1 MANWRDRVLRE
12 FPTQVARLTLVADP
26 DGLLTEE
33 GILTGLKERGFD
45 LIPFEDPVEF
55 RYAYESRYR
64 AQWDRGAPTDLVVV
78 LRSQARDLGTLPYDL
93 CQAGRR
99 IDFDLTDIFPN
110 LSYPVVDA
118 LNRCHFDAL
127 FNAQQQYSPSR
138 MGANQTKD
146 FILLHVF
153 EIEPKVIKDPAHLIH
168 ALLRLHC
175 QRTDMPALFMA
186 RFIHVLGQV
195 GQFADWPL
203 DRIVPDR
210 QAFFEFMQERWALFV
225 RHGVTVDE
233 QEVKDRPEVYG
244 LKYPGPGLLPFD
256 HHDVRVYL
264 DNLFA
269 EGLLTPVGP
278 PADSSVT
285 GTWLS
290 VGLSLGDRGDAS
302 RRFDGLMTEISG
314 CVPAETTPYQDWIAF
329 AQKWGELQAVRYR
342 LEDRLAPGHDA
353 QIKDVGSRVD
363 QSFCAWMLQ
372 RYAGL
377 HNQPSD
383 PPVMV
388 HHITRMMAA
397 RIGSDHTAKLA
408 FVLVDGMSI
417 GQWCVI
423 RDAAR
428 KAKSNLRFDE
438 HAVFAWVP
446 TLTSVSRQAAFA
458 GKIPQYFPDSIQTTS
473 KDDAGWR
480 QFWMKQGVPACEIRF
495 LGTVGDIGIDAIQKA
510 ANEDGCRVLG
520 VVINTVDNIMHGM
533 QLGMAGMHGQVEQWA
548 RQGALTKALAALVSH
563 GWQVFVGSDHGN
575 TEAIGVGSPSEG
587 VLAET
592 RGQRVRIYENETL
605 RDKTASE
612 VAHTCIW
619 PPVGLPQGYYP
630 LMASGCGAFATPG
643 TTVVAHGGLS
653 LEEVVVPFIRV
664 YA

>member
-1 MANWRDRVLRE
+1 MMGGGRAIDMATWRDRVLKE

-64 AQWDRGAPTDLVVV
+64 AQWDRGATTDLVVV
-78 LRSQARDLGTLPYDL
+78 LRSQARDLDTLPYDL

-118 LNRCHFDAL
+118 LNRCHFDVL

-138 MGANQTKD
+138 MGDNQTKD

-153 EIEPKVIKDPAHLIH
+153 EIEPKVIKHPAHLLH
-168 ALLRLHC
+168 TLLRLHY
-175 QRTDMPALFMA
+175 QKTDMPTLLTA
-186 RFIHVLGQV
+186 RFIQVLGQV
-195 GQFADWPL
+195 GQFVDWPL

-225 RHGVTVDE
+225 QHGVKIDE
-233 QEVKDRPEVYG
+233 QKGKERPEDYG

-269 EGLLTPVGP
+269 EGLLTPVGA
-278 PADSSVT
+278 PADSGVT

-290 VGLSLGDRGDAS
+290 VGLSLGDKGDAT

-314 CVPAETTPYQDWIAF
+314 CIPAETTPYQDWLSF

-342 LEDRLAPGHDA
+342 LERLTPDRDV
-353 QIKDVGSRVD
+353 QIQDVGSRVD
-363 QSFCAWMLQ
+363 QSFRAWMLQ

-377 HNQPSD
+377 HNQPPD

-397 RIGSDHTAKLA
+397 RIGSDRTARLA
-408 FVLVDGMSI
+408 FVLVDGMSM
-417 GQWCVI
+417 GQWCVV
-423 RDAAR
+423 RDAVR
-428 KAKSNLRFDE
+428 KAKANLRFDE
-438 HAVFAWVP
+438 HEAFAWVP
-446 TLTSVSRQAAFA
+446 TRSGVRWPKRWVVCCVCRRTSAPPRSSGASASNLGNGKLWRGLRVGFFVRSSTGVFSSMVPRRQVS
-458 GKIPQYFPDSIQTTS
+458 
-473 KDDAGWR
+473 
-480 QFWMKQGVPACEIRF
+480 
-495 LGTVGDIGIDAIQKA
+495 
-510 ANEDGCRVLG
+510 
-520 VVINTVDNIMHGM
+520 
-533 QLGMAGMHGQVEQWA
+533 
-548 RQGALTKALAALVSH
+548 
-563 GWQVFVGSDHGN
+563 
-575 TEAIGVGSPSEG
+575 
-587 VLAET
+587 
-592 RGQRVRIYENETL
+592 
-605 RDKTASE
+605 AS
-612 VAHTCIW
+612 
-619 PPVGLPQGYYP
+619 
-630 LMASGCGAFATPG
+630 
-643 TTVVAHGGLS
+643 
-653 LEEVVVPFIRV
+653 
-664 YA
+664 